1 MVFFCEKL
9 VSKRV
14 SLTVTRNAAQV
25 LYCLEILEVESLF
38 HALAKISVSLSCFLN
53 CVAFAFQPTKR
64 QQSKLF
70 WETIPVYPKEL
81 LTIIQSSTNNYLLC
95 LDISL
100 WPRCFRLLKLSRWR
114 LLYFCCHHIF
124 QIYCKPTYLATPRW
138 NGSFKPLRG
147 VWILIYKQFQRNT
160 QSPTNDIDFV

>member
-1 MVFFCEKL
+1 MSFLEGGFGAEDFFFHCFISLNNEVAEYCTVSGGVKKKVLPVVFFCEKL

-25 LYCLEILEVESLF
+25 LYCLEVLLEVESLF

-64 QQSKLF
+64 QQSRLF

-100 WPRCFRLLKLSRWR
+100 
-114 LLYFCCHHIF
+114 
-124 QIYCKPTYLATPRW
+124 
-138 NGSFKPLRG
+138 
-147 VWILIYKQFQRNT
+147 
-160 QSPTNDIDFV
+160 